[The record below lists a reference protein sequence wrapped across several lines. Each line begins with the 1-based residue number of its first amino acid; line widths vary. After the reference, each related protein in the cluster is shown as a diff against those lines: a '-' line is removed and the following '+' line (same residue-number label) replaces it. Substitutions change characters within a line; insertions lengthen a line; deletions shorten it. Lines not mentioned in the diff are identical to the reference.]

1 MPQYIVTA
9 LLLALVALSSS
20 NVLPVSISDLNRE
33 PLGLDGHSDNTYS
46 NRYQSKNVLDEI
58 YNMYVER
65 ENRPGLI
72 NKLQLKY
79 TDTDNKQN
87 DDIFS
92 IINKDDNY
100 NGEGFRKEQWHNY
113 PRQLDRLHEFYGRN
127 AEKRNFDPD
136 PDDDQYTAE
145 VAPDDRDTAD
155 KTNEYSSLNS
165 IPDSKVYDTVLTPTN
180 PFLILK
186 IRLACL
192 NKDIDNGKFATLIT
206 GLESNYQKED
216 ERNENPEVNV
226 MKVKREDIPSS
237 QNNELTDNTTQK
249 VVNKRIFSLWSRL
262 QSLNHKGHE
271 LQHRRHLH
279 AFYSLP
285 DSDGGGTLTAE
296 TRATLMR
303 PPGSP
308 LRWG

>member
-1 MPQYIVTA
+1 M
-9 LLLALVALSSS
+9 
-20 NVLPVSISDLNRE
+20 SISDLNRE
-33 PLGLDGHSDNTYS
+33 PLGLDGHTDNTYS

-136 PDDDQYTAE
+136 PDEERYTAE
-145 VAPDDRDTAD
+145 VAPDDQETAD
-155 KTNEYSSLNS
+155 KTNEYNFNS
-165 IPDSKVYDTVLTPTN
+165 IPDSNVYDTVLTPTN
-180 PFLILK
+180 PFLVLK
-186 IRLACL
+186 IRLAGL
-192 NKDIDNGKFATLIT
+192 NKDIDDGKFATLLA
-206 GLESNYQKED
+206 GLESNYQSED

-237 QNNELTDNTTQK
+237 QNNELT
-249 VVNKRIFSLWSRL
+249 
-262 QSLNHKGHE
+262 GE
-271 LQHRRHLH
+271 
-279 AFYSLP
+279 
-285 DSDGGGTLTAE
+285 
-296 TRATLMR
+296 
-303 PPGSP
+303 
-308 LRWG
+308 